1 MHGNRGSRSYQHRVP
16 VLLSLLLHQRVYFL
30 LSSLGEKLIRV
41 IRCCCSLEGRG
52 GGDTFDRSI
61 YGRGGQ
67 FMRNRKEIENNNRIK
82 YKFAPLVQYIPS
94 FDRYIFIFRNLY
106 WTNLA
111 RLTILKCGKS
121 GREMGTCC
129 PLIRF
134 SQFCLLNGPRMTR
147 NKFYVD
153 VPSDIFALKV
163 SSSPFHL
170 DFYEVD
176 ATRSPIRYAISIGRY
191 ENGPLNGKYFYKTY
205 FSF

>member
-1 MHGNRGSRSYQHRVP
+1 METVVQVVSTQGPRPTFVITSSESVFSSLESRREINSCN
-16 VLLSLLLHQRVYFL
+16 SLLLFVG
-30 LSSLGEKLIRV
+30 GEG
-41 IRCCCSLEGRG
+41 GRG
-52 GGDTFDRSI
+52 GETRLI
-61 YGRGGQ
+61 GRFMGGEGNLCGTE
-67 FMRNRKEIENNNRIK
+67 RRKEIENNDRIK

-94 FDRYIFIFRNLY
+94 LDRYIFIFRNLY

-176 ATRSPIRYAISIGRY
+176 ATRSPIRYVFDRALRKW
-191 ENGPLNGKYFYKTY
+191 PLKW
-205 FSF
+205 